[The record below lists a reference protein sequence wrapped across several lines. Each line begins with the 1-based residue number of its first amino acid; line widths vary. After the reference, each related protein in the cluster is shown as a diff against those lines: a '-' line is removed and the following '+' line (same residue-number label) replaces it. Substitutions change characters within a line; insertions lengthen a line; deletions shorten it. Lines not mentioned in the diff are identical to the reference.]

1 MADGHPARRARFFR
15 GGNPRRRGSWPLFSS
30 AAGDDPEAIVLDKRP
45 RTNRARRSQ
54 LRARVNRRDL
64 RGLGR
69 RLGSKPL
76 DAKRERVPGG
86 RRPGQSAF
94 AALRGAFETISDFGF
109 VLFRI
114 LFKVE
119 KAC

>member
-1 MADGHPARRARFFR
+1 MAA
-15 GGNPRRRGSWPLFSS
+15 LFVSR
-30 AAGDDPEAIVLDKRP
+30 GDDPEAIVLDKRP

-94 AALRGAFETISDFGF
+94 AALRGSFETISDFGF
-109 VLFRI
+109 VLCGI
-114 LFKVE
+114 QFKVE